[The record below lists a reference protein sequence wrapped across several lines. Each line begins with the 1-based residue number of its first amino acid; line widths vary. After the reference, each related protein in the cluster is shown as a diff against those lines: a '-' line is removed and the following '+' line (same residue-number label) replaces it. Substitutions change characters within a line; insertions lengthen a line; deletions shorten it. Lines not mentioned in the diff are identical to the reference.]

1 MLKYKYIY
9 IIMEEEDYEQ
19 FSDDNVSEV
28 SIDNSDEEDKDL
40 DDELSYISN
49 SIISNDETYIKS
61 NINKLNMN
69 PFLTKYEFT
78 KILSVRTQ
86 QIARGCP
93 PMVEIPQDIIDNNKD
108 IYYEIAKLEF
118 KNNKIPLMIR
128 RYESNG
134 KFMDIKINDLINK
147 YFI

>member
-1 MLKYKYIY
+1 
-9 IIMEEEDYEQ
+9 MEEEDYEQ
-19 FSDDNVSEV
+19 FSDNISEL
-28 SIDNSDEEDKDL
+28 SIIEDSDEEKDL
-40 DDELSYISN
+40 EDELSYISN

-61 NINKLNMN
+61 NINKINTN
-69 PFLTKYEFT
+69 PFLTKFEFT

-93 PMVEIPQDIIDNNKD
+93 TMIEIPQDLLNNND

-118 KNNKIPLMIR
+118 KQNKIPLMIR

-134 KFMDIKINDLINK
+134 KFKDIKINDLINK
-147 YFI
+147 YPI

>member
-1 MLKYKYIY
+1 
-9 IIMEEEDYEQ
+9 MEEEDFEQ
-19 FSDDNVSEV
+19 FSDDVSEV
-28 SIDNSDEEDKDL
+28 SFENSEEEEDKDL

-49 SIISNDETYIKS
+49 SIISSDETYIKS
-61 NINKLNMN
+61 NINKLNIN

-108 IYYEIAKLEF
+108 VYYEIAKLEF

-134 KFMDIKINDLINK
+134 KFSDVKINDLINK
-147 YFI
+147 YPI

>member
-1 MLKYKYIY
+1 
-9 IIMEEEDYEQ
+9 MEEEDLES
-19 FSDDNVSEV
+19 FSDITELSYNE
-28 SIDNSDEEDKDL
+28 SDEEKDL

-61 NINKLNMN
+61 NVNKLNLN
-69 PFLTKYEFT
+69 PFLTKFEFT
-78 KILSVRTQ
+78 KILSIRTQ

-93 PMVEIPQDIIDNNKD
+93 PMVEIPEDLLNNNND

-118 KNNKIPLMIR
+118 KQNRIPLMIR

-134 KFMDIKINDLINK
+134 KFSDVKINDLINK
-147 YFI
+147 YPI